1 MSQTLARL
9 ATFLDVLFSTEE
21 DEAGMLEEVVR
32 LCNLEKLSSYQQ
44 VVLLQERKGGRL
56 GELHDRGDGEE
67 ARLHCAREAPR
78 I

>member
-1 MSQTLARL
+1 
-9 ATFLDVLFSTEE
+9 
-21 DEAGMLEEVVR
+21 MLEEVVR

-56 GELHDRGDGEE
+56 GELHDPGDGEE
-67 ARLHCAREAPR
+67 ARLLCAREAPR